1 MYDQTIQLPPK
12 DQSTLRLIQVQ
23 PGLWTVQGAYSRDY
37 GFFDQSRVF
46 RRRRKPGDDASRTH
60 DRRGRVQVE
69 QEIS

>member
-1 MYDQTIQLPPK
+1 MNDQTIQLPPK

-46 RRRRKPGDDASRTH
+46 RRKRRASGDAKRMQDG
-60 DRRGRVQVE
+60 RGRVPVE
-69 QEIS
+69 Q